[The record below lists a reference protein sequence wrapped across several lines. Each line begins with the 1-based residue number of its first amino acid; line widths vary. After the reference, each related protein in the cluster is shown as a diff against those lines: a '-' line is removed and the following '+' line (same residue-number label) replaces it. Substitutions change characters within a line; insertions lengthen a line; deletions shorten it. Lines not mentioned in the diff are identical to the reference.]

1 MRKKKAGHNF
11 GKLYVANCV
20 TLATRVRIEIMRA
33 MAKRYST
40 DKENLFVMGY
50 ASRPVLHVKPKGED
64 QRPMWL
70 SFSDALVRYGA
81 GLVDGDLGE
90 AYSKA
95 GVTFR
100 GQLEQNFVVLHDRVE
115 KPRNERMVNIANETN
130 IGSPRK
136 RPREELNLGQSS
148 KTPKN
153 N

>member
-1 MRKKKAGHNF
+1 M
-11 GKLYVANCV
+11 

-115 KPRNERMVNIANETN
+115 KPRNERMVNIANTANETN

-136 RPREELNLGQSS
+136 RPREELSLGQVS

-153 N
+153 K

>member
-1 MRKKKAGHNF
+1 MS
-11 GKLYVANCV
+11 
-20 TLATRVRIEIMRA
+20 
-33 MAKRYST
+33 KRYST

-136 RPREELNLGQSS
+136 RPREELNQGQSS